1 MGILQI
7 EKDIHTR
14 IVRNINFQLGNY
26 ITLNKN
32 CTIELIEQ
40 TFFPNSTLLSIID
53 FDGIPASK
61 LMVVD
66 NGVQVYP
73 LSGLRQWNSLLMH
86 ERLNLNI
93 KNVLDYLKLYYSTH
107 PFPYQYQKIVE
118 TINDIDFIEFP
129 EIKLFEEINQ
139 QIQAP
144 VVTFSNKQ
152 FTIYCNIAS
161 ENSLYNAAFDIYPDG
176 KVLLLEKKIVLR
188 DLPIGEMVIDL

>member
-1 MGILQI
+1 MGRLQI
-7 EKDIHTR
+7 DRDIHTR
-14 IVRNINFQLGNY
+14 IVRNVNAQLGNY
-26 ITLNKN
+26 ITFNKS

-53 FDGIPASK
+53 FDCIPASK

-73 LSGLRQWNSLLMH
+73 LSGLEQWNSLLTH
-86 ERLNLNI
+86 ERPNLNI
-93 KNVLDYLKLYYSTH
+93 KNVLDYLKLYYSTQL
-107 PFPYQYQKIVE
+107 FPYQYQKIVE
-118 TINDIDFIEFP
+118 TVNDIDFIEFP

-144 VVTFSNKQ
+144 VVTLSNKQ
-152 FTIYCNIAS
+152 FTIYCNITS
-161 ENSLYNAAFDIYPDG
+161 DRSLYNAAFDIYPDG
-176 KVLLLEKKIVLR
+176 KVLLLDKKIVLQ